1 MTKKLSGLEEFF
13 QLVDEGREGHNIGL
27 STGSAKLDLY
37 ADGYLPGVSFLIG
50 GASGAGKTTF
60 TLYRY
65 VYCPLVAY
73 LRGECQERD
82 PHWKMFS
89 LEMTRSQVYAK
100 LVSMYIF
107 DNYGVELRF
116 KQIFSRGKDCILSDE
131 EYELLTKCKD
141 FIKILDERLS
151 FFEGSLNE
159 ATYLK
164 EMNEELEK
172 WGTFEDGRY
181 IPDNPHMILGVVIDH
196 ITLIKA
202 SNGRS
207 KKEEI
212 DAISRDSVQIRN
224 NTKIVSPIMISQF
237 NRNSNG
243 QERMKQGLQDPSI
256 EDYKDSGSLVE
267 DSMVVIG
274 LFSPHKYKLSTYK
287 KYNIKTLEQCFIGV
301 FILKSRFGASDM
313 MIPTGFYGDCSH
325 YADLPKP
332 ENIYD
337 YEKYTNPNWLL
348 EDEVQQLNAELN
360 NVDEP
365 KEIDNNSNLSFIL

>member
-50 GASGAGKTTF
+50 GASGTGKTTF

-73 LRGECQERD
+73 LRGECQERN

-196 ITLIKA
+196 MTLIKA

-348 EDEVQQLNAELN
+348 EDAVQQLNVELN
-360 NVDEP
+360 NVDET

>member
-50 GASGAGKTTF
+50 GASGTGKTTF

-116 KQIFSRGKDCILSDE
+116 KQIFSRGKDCVLSDE
-131 EYELLTKCKD
+131 EYELLVKSSE

-151 FFEGSLNE
+151 FYEGSLTE
-159 ATYLK
+159 AVYLK
-164 EMNEELEK
+164 EVNEELLK
-172 WGTFEDGRY
+172 WGKFENGKY
-181 IPDNPHMILGVVIDH
+181 IPNNPNMFLGIMIDH
-196 ITLIKA
+196 MTLVKA
-202 SNGRS
+202 SGSRT
-207 KKEEI
+207 KKDEI

-237 NRNSNG
+237 NRNANG
-243 QERMKQGLQDPSI
+243 QERMKQGLQDPSM
-256 EDYKDSGSLVE
+256 EDYKDSGALLE
-267 DSMVVIG
+267 DSQVAIG

-287 KYNIKTLEQCFIGV
+287 KYNIKILEQCFIGV
-301 FILKSRFGASDM
+301 FILKSRFGSSDL

-332 ENIYD
+332 ENIFD
-337 YEKYTNPNWLL
+337 WEKYTSPNYLL
-348 EDEVQQLNAELN
+348 EDGVQQLNVELN
-360 NVDEP
+360 NIDEP

>member
-50 GASGAGKTTF
+50 GASGTGKTTF

-181 IPDNPHMILGVVIDH
+181 IPNNPHMILGVVIDH
-196 ITLIKA
+196 MTLIKA

-267 DSMVVIG
+267 HSMVVIG

-337 YEKYTNPNWLL
+337 YEKYTSPNWLL

>member
-50 GASGAGKTTF
+50 GASGTGKTTF

-116 KQIFSRGKDCILSDE
+116 KQIFSRGKDCVLSDE
-131 EYELLTKCKD
+131 EYELLVKSSE

-151 FFEGSLNE
+151 FYEGSLTE
-159 ATYLK
+159 AVYLK
-164 EMNEELEK
+164 EVNEELLK
-172 WGTFEDGRY
+172 WGKFENGKY
-181 IPDNPHMILGVVIDH
+181 IPNNPNMFLGIMIDH
-196 ITLIKA
+196 MTLVKA
-202 SNGRS
+202 SGGRT
-207 KKEEI
+207 KKDEI

-237 NRNSNG
+237 NRNANG
-243 QERMKQGLQDPSI
+243 QERMKQGLQDPSM
-256 EDYKDSGSLVE
+256 EDYKDSGALLE
-267 DSMVVIG
+267 DSQVAIG

-287 KYNIKTLEQCFIGV
+287 KYNIKILEQCFIGV
-301 FILKSRFGASDM
+301 FILKSRFGSSDL

-332 ENIYD
+332 ENIFD
-337 YEKYTNPNWLL
+337 WEKYTSPNYLL
-348 EDEVQQLNAELN
+348 EDGVQQLNVELN
-360 NVDEP
+360 NIDEP

>member
-50 GASGAGKTTF
+50 GASGTGKTTF

-181 IPDNPHMILGVVIDH
+181 IPNNPHMILGVVIDH
-196 ITLIKA
+196 MTLIKA

-287 KYNIKTLEQCFIGV
+287 KYNIKILEQCFIGV
-301 FILKSRFGASDM
+301 FILKSRFGSSDL

-332 ENIYD
+332 ENIFD
-337 YEKYTNPNWLL
+337 WEKYTSPNYLL
-348 EDEVQQLNAELN
+348 EDGVQQLNVELN
-360 NVDEP
+360 NIDEP